1 MAKLT
6 VGNGINEYL
15 AELEKLSG
23 NTDQII
29 GRTIYEGAKVVTD
42 AVHDEIA
49 RLPDSAVTS
58 VQRQGLID
66 GLGIARMKKTMLSSD
81 VKVGMDGYNAHVTKK
96 FPNGHPNA
104 MVARAII
111 SGTSWHPQKN
121 DFVGRAV
128 NRSRGQAENIMKK
141 TCDAEIAKIM
151 R

>member
-6 VGNGINEYL
+6 VGNGISEYL
-15 AELEKLSG
+15 AELEKIYGS
-23 NTDQII
+23 TDRIV
-29 GRTIYEGAKVVTD
+29 GRTIYEGAKIVTD
-42 AVHDEIA
+42 AIHDEIA
-49 RLPDSAVTS
+49 KLPESVATS
-58 VQRQGLID
+58 VQKQGLID
-66 GLGIARMKKTMLSSD
+66 GLGIAKMRTTMMSAD

-104 MVARAII
+104 LVARSII
-111 SGTSWHPQKN
+111 SGTSWHPGKN

-141 TCDAEIAKIM
+141 TCDEEIAKIM

>member
-15 AELEKLSG
+15 AELEKLYGS
-23 NTDQII
+23 TDRIV
-29 GRTIYEGAKVVTD
+29 GRTIYEGAKIVTD
-42 AVHDEIA
+42 AIHDEIA
-49 RLPDSAVTS
+49 KLPES
-58 VQRQGLID
+58 VATPVQKQGLID
-66 GLGIARMKKTMLSSD
+66 GLGIAKMRTTMMSAD

-104 MVARAII
+104 LVARSII
-111 SGTSWHPQKN
+111 SGTSWHPGKN

-128 NRSRGQAENIMKK
+128 NRSRSQAENIMKK
-141 TCDAEIAKIM
+141 TCDDEIAKIM

>member
-15 AELEKLSG
+15 AELEKLYGS
-23 NTDQII
+23 TEKVV

-42 AVHDEIA
+42 AIHDEIA
-49 RLPDSAVTS
+49 KLPESVVTP
-58 VQRQGLID
+58 VQKQGLMD
-66 GLGIARMKKTMLSSD
+66 GLGIARMRTTMMSSD

-104 MVARAII
+104 MIARAII

-121 DFVGRAV
+121 DFVSRAV
-128 NRSRGQAENIMKK
+128 NRSRSQAENIMKK
-141 TCDAEIAKIM
+141 TCDEEIAKIM
-151 R
+151 K